1 MECWLY
7 SCRAV
12 AQAVSFR
19 PVAAETRVRVGFVVG
34 KVAQWQVSVPVLL
47 CPPVIIIAPMLFDH
61 LFMSSTV
68 YRVTYWHR
76 RDITLTLS
84 SFIFTHPVTWRPCAG
99 EGMYTVCLFW
109 SVNFVTS
116 NKVFGVL
123 QRETKLKVRWVA
135 ESSRVFSYGS
145 FHPFLAHCISNAC

>member
-1 MECWLY
+1 MECWLH

-12 AQAVSFR
+12 TRAVTFR
-19 PVAAETRVRVGFVVG
+19 PLVAETRFRVGFVVG
-34 KVAQWQVSVPVLL
+34 KVAQWQVSGPVFL
-47 CPPVIIIAPMLFDH
+47 CPHVIIIAPMLFDH

-84 SFIFTHPVTWRPCAG
+84 PFIFTHPVTWRPCAG
-99 EGMYTVCLFW
+99 EGMYTVRPFW

-116 NKVFGVL
+116 YKVFGVL
-123 QRETKLKVRWVA
+123 QLETKLKVRWVA
-135 ESSRVFSYGS
+135 ESSRVFSYSS
-145 FHPFLAHCISNAC
+145 FLPFPAHFISNAC